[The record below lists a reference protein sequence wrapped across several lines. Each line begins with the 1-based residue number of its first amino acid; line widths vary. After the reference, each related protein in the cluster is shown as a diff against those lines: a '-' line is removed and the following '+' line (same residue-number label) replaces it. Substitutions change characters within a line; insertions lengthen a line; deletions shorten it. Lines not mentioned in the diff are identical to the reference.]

1 MFHTMA
7 DNYIEKRMAEIASGQ
22 SRGSVS
28 FKGIDSLVRKSA
40 APAVRDEEYCVHPL
54 QLAAIINLLDKAG
67 IEGIQARAIPP
78 SRLGFTCSG
87 HEINPFL
94 LGRAFQTVLLKAI
107 DMGLNARCVDV
118 SEPSFAAEVEIFR
131 SK

>member
-1 MFHTMA
+1 
-7 DNYIEKRMAEIASGQ
+7 MAEIASGQ

-28 FKGIDSLVRKSA
+28 FKGIDTLVRKSA

-54 QLAAIINLLDKAG
+54 QLATIINLLDKAG
-67 IEGIQARAIPP
+67 IEGTQARALPP
-78 SRLGFTCSG
+78 SHIGLICEDAEGCA
-87 HEINPFL
+87 FL

-107 DMGLNARCVDV
+107 DMGLNARCVEV

>member
-1 MFHTMA
+1 MA

-40 APAVRDEEYCVHPL
+40 APVVVEEDYSVHPL
-54 QLAAIINLLDKAG
+54 QLATIINLFEKAG
-67 IEGIQARAIPP
+67 IEGIKARPLPP
-78 SRLGFTCSG
+78 SRIGFTCSG
-87 HEINPFL
+87 HEINSFL

-107 DMGLNARCVDV
+107 DMGLNARCVEV